1 MEKEIC
7 CINCKAIIDY
17 VKEHGHGDLSDLLAG
32 LDPEIDALPDPEG
45 FLRDPNNWVSCGM
58 VARLW
63 DRVRSM
69 FGDDMVAYKV
79 ARYAVENTKF
89 GYAQEIIIKTLWSY
103 EKTIRNAQRI
113 NDKLN
118 RSKRVEVVELKKN
131 GGIVRL
137 HWHPHMEVSKDM
149 CIYNR
154 GAYTFMPLIWGGRP
168 LTLSEGCCFFEGAQY
183 CEYSLRWPSR
193 NRLNEVFS
201 RFFTSKAVFMETVRE
216 MEEDKRVIQQKYE
229 EVDRLNAELRKQMA
243 ELKRSRALL
252 SRAEK
257 LSFLGNLSAR
267 LAHEIKNPMTAIGTF
282 IQLLPRKWDDEEFRN
297 NFYQVAMEETRRV
310 NNLITELLD
319 LVKTRESYFELN
331 DLHDLIEKTVLL
343 VSPQSN
349 AKRIEVVRQFGPET
363 GEVWM
368 DAEKMKQVILNLLFN
383 AVEFTPDGGRIEIH
397 TENFKEQEKGK
408 GIRITIKDNGTGI
421 DPAMIDKIFDPY
433 FTTKHKS
440 SMHEG
445 TGLGLFIARQNMQDH
460 GGSIEVKSEA
470 GEGTTFVLTLP
481 MVHRKGCR
489 ELI

>member
-7 CINCKAIIDY
+7 CINCRAILDY
-17 VKEHGHGDLSDLLAG
+17 VKEYGHGDSSGLLTG
-32 LDPEIDALPDPEG
+32 IDPEIDALPDPEG

-63 DRVRSM
+63 ERVGSM
-69 FGDDMVAYKV
+69 FSDDMVAYKV

-89 GYAQEIIIKTLWSY
+89 GYAQEIIVKTLWSY
-103 EKTIRNAQRI
+103 EKTIMHAQRI

-118 RSKRVEVVELKKN
+118 RSKRVEVVEIRRN
-131 GGIVRL
+131 GGLVRL

-154 GAYTFMPLIWGGRP
+154 GAYTFMPLIWGGSP
-168 LTLSEGCCFFEGAQY
+168 LTLNEECCFFEGAPY
-183 CEYSLRWPSR
+183 CEYRLSWPSR
-193 NRLNEVFS
+193 NRLHEVFS
-201 RFFTSKAVFMETVRE
+201 RFFTSKAVLMQTVKE

-229 EVDRLNAELRKQMA
+229 EVDRLNAELQKQMA

-252 SRAEK
+252 SRADK

-282 IQLLPRKWDDEEFRN
+282 IQLLPRKYDDEEFRN

-310 NNLITELLD
+310 NNLVTELLD
-319 LVKTRESYFELN
+319 LAKIRESLFELN
-331 DLHDLIEKTVLL
+331 DLHGLINKTLL
-343 VSPQSN
+343 LISPQSN
-349 AKRIEVVRQFGPET
+349 AKRIEVVRRFDPDTE
-363 GEVWM
+363 EVWM
-368 DAEKMKQVILNLLFN
+368 DEEKMKQVILNLLSN
-383 AVEFTPDGGRIEIH
+383 AVEFTPDGGRIEIL
-397 TENFKEQEKGK
+397 TENIIEEGN
-408 GIRITIKDNGTGI
+408 GESVRITIRDNGTGI
-421 DPAMIDKIFDPY
+421 DPSMIDKIFDPY

-445 TGLGLFIARQNMQDH
+445 TGLGLFIAHQNMQDH
-460 GGSIEVKSEA
+460 KGTIEVNSEK

-481 MVHRKGCR
+481 AERS
-489 ELI
+489 

>member
-1 MEKEIC
+1 
-7 CINCKAIIDY
+7 
-17 VKEHGHGDLSDLLAG
+17 
-32 LDPEIDALPDPEG
+32 
-45 FLRDPNNWVSCGM
+45 
-58 VARLW
+58 
-63 DRVRSM
+63 
-69 FGDDMVAYKV
+69 
-79 ARYAVENTKF
+79 
-89 GYAQEIIIKTLWSY
+89 
-103 EKTIRNAQRI
+103 
-113 NDKLN
+113 
-118 RSKRVEVVELKKN
+118 
-131 GGIVRL
+131 
-137 HWHPHMEVSKDM
+137 
-149 CIYNR
+149 
-154 GAYTFMPLIWGGRP
+154 
-168 LTLSEGCCFFEGAQY
+168 
-183 CEYSLRWPSR
+183 
-193 NRLNEVFS
+193 
-201 RFFTSKAVFMETVRE
+201 METVRE

-243 ELKRSRALL
+243 ELKQSRALL

-319 LVKTRESYFELN
+319 LVKTRESLFELN

-349 AKRIEVVRQFGPET
+349 AKRIEVVRQFDPDT
-363 GEVWM
+363 AEVWM
-368 DAEKMKQVILNLLFN
+368 DAEKMKQVILNLLSN

-397 TENFKEQEKGK
+397 TENIKEQGKGK
-408 GIRITIKDNGTGI
+408 GIRITIRDNGTGI

-445 TGLGLFIARQNMQDH
+445 TGLGLFIAHQNMQDH

-481 MVHRKGCR
+481 AERN
-489 ELI
+489 